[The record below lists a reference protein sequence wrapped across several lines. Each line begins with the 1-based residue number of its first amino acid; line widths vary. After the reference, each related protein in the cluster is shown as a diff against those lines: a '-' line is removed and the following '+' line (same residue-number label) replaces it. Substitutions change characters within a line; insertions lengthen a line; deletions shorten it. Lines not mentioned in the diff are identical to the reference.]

1 MENGQE
7 QFLHYILSSV
17 KEEYKKEAEELL
29 LNSFQK
35 QTNHS
40 FSEESLKD
48 FNETLEGMLKPEVK
62 NEVMSILSQFGSQHI
77 SQH

>member
-29 LNSFQK
+29 LIAFKNKQIILFQK
-35 QTNHS
+35 R
-40 FSEESLKD
+40 
-48 FNETLEGMLKPEVK
+48 V
-62 NEVMSILSQFGSQHI
+62 
-77 SQH
+77 